1 MRAFL
6 SETSQTHIPLFLSH
20 YGGMKTTNT
29 PLAVLTAQI
38 THSADGWQ
46 QLLPSGEFRSRD
58 GSPTDVPHWFLDQ
71 TIAQRLIDK
80 VRSLKQDVLIDY
92 EHETIFKAKRGVEAG
107 AVLAAG
113 WFNADE
119 IKWFDDEE
127 RKGLFIKP
135 RWTEKAYEH
144 IKKGEFAFLSA
155 VFPYDKNGIPLE
167 LRMAALTND
176 PGVTGM
182 QRLAVLS
189 ASIQQQEDYQM
200 PEILRKLLAKLGVD
214 VAENSE
220 ASDEQL
226 QSALSTLE
234 KLQSDKT
241 AADEQ
246 VATLSAKSTDVDLSK
261 YVPKATY
268 DATVQQLAVL
278 SAKTNETEVD
288 QVIEKAR
295 NEGRALEAEVD
306 YLKGFGKQQGVAAL
320 SAMLSQ
326 RPQIAVLSAQQ
337 TENTKVEKQEPG
349 VAVLS
354 AADKEAAKLLG
365 ISEADYAKELEAK

>member
-1 MRAFL
+1 M

-20 YGGMKTTNT
+20 YGGMKTTKT
-29 PLAVLTAQI
+29 PLAVLTAQLNP
-38 THSADGWQ
+38 TADGWQ

-58 GSPTDVPHWFLDQ
+58 GSPTDVPHWFLDSD
-71 TIAQRLIDK
+71 IAQRLIDK
-80 VRSLKQDVLIDY
+80 VRSLKQDILIDY

-119 IKWFDDEE
+119 IKWFDDED

-200 PEILRKLLAKLGVD
+200 HEILRKLLAKLGVD
-214 VAENSE
+214 VAEGSE

-337 TENTKVEKQEPG
+337 TENTKVEKQEKG

-354 AADKEAAKLLG
+354 AHDKEAAKLLG

>member
-1 MRAFL
+1 
-6 SETSQTHIPLFLSH
+6 
-20 YGGMKTTNT
+20 MKTTKT

-38 THSADGWQ
+38 NPSADGWQ

-58 GSPTDVPHWFLDQ
+58 GSPTDVPHWFLNGE
-71 TIAQRLIDK
+71 IAQRLIDK
-80 VRSLKQDVLIDY
+80 VRSLKQDILVDY
-92 EHETIFKAKRGVEAG
+92 EHETIFKAKRGVDAG

-127 RKGLFIKP
+127 RQGLFIKP

-155 VFPYDKNGIPLE
+155 VFPYDEHGIPIE
-167 LRMAALTND
+167 IRMAALTND

-200 PEILRKLLAKLGVD
+200 PEILRKLLAKLGVEI
-214 VAENSE
+214 AEGAE
-220 ASDEQL
+220 ATDEQL
-226 QSALSTLE
+226 QTALSALETL
-234 KLQSDKT
+234 QTDKQ
-241 AADEQ
+241 AADEK

-278 SAKTNETEVD
+278 SAKTNETEVE
-288 QVIEKAR
+288 QVIAKAR
-295 NEGRALEAEVD
+295 NEGRALEAEVE
-306 YLKGFGKQQGVAAL
+306 YLTGFGKQQGVAAL
-320 SAMLSQ
+320 SAMLEQ
-326 RPQIAVLSAQQ
+326 HPQIAVLSASQ
-337 TENTKVEKQEPG
+337 TTTTQVKPPEKG

-365 ISEADYAKELEAK
+365 ISEDDFAKQLEAN

>member
-1 MRAFL
+1 
-6 SETSQTHIPLFLSH
+6 
-20 YGGMKTTNT
+20 MKTTKT
-29 PLAVLTAQI
+29 SLAVLTAQI
-38 THSADGWQ
+38 IPSIDGWQ

-58 GSPTDVPHWFLDQ
+58 GSPEDVAHWFIDRE
-71 TIAQRLIDK
+71 IAQRLIDQ
-80 VRSLKQDVLIDY
+80 VRALKQDILIDY
-92 EHETIFKAKRGVEAG
+92 DHETILKAKRGVDAG

-119 IKWFDDEE
+119 MKWFEDDV
-127 RKGLFIKP
+127 RQGLFIKP
-135 RWTEKAYEH
+135 RWTEKAYGH

-167 LRMAALTND
+167 IRMAALTND

-189 ASIQQQEDYQM
+189 ASIQQKEDYQM

-214 VAENSE
+214 VAEGAD
-220 ASDEQL
+220 ASSEQL
-226 QSALSTLE
+226 TSALSTLD
-234 KLQSDKT
+234 KLLSDKT

-246 VATLSAKSTDVDLSK
+246 VATLSAKSTEVDLSQ

-278 SAKTNETEVD
+278 SAKSNETEVD
-288 QVIEKAR
+288 QVIGKAR
-295 NEGRALEAEVD
+295 NEGRALESEVD
-306 YLKGFGKQQGVAAL
+306 YLKGYGKQQGVAAL

-337 TENTKVEKQEPG
+337 TQTTKVEKQEKG

-365 ISEADYAKELEAK
+365 MSEEDYAKELETNNG